1 MSKFNFKDY
10 INASGKI
17 HVDKVQGKQA
27 SSTLIAGDQRVIM
40 TMLASMIEVM
50 IRNEVFKADDFREI
64 VDIVEKGIKELGSK

>member
-64 VDIVEKGIKELGSK
+64 IDIVEKGIKELESK

>member
-17 HVDKVQGKQA
+17 HVDKVKGKQA
-27 SSTLIAGDQRVIM
+27 SSTLIAGDQRVVM

-50 IRNEVFKADDFREI
+50 IRNEVY
-64 VDIVEKGIKELGSK
+64 

>member
-17 HVDKVQGKQA
+17 HVDKVQGKHA

-64 VDIVEKGIKELGSK
+64 VDIVEKGIKELESK